1 MKPGDIIAERFELLR
16 LAGEGGMGFVFQARE
31 ISAGK
36 LCALKLLHKAGPQD
50 RRRFEREA
58 RVLAELHHPGIVSY
72 IDHGLTPND
81 EPYLAMEWLEGEELT
96 RQLSHLSPRGLTI
109 RETVSLGRRVA
120 EALAVAHQNGVV
132 HRDIK
137 PNNLFLQDRQIER
150 VKLLDF
156 GIAYLGN
163 TTVPVTRSGMFVGT
177 VGYMA
182 PEQAGSAREVTA
194 RADIFSLGCVLFE
207 CLTGQPAF
215 SGDRIMA
222 VLAKI
227 LFEDA
232 PRASDFRDDLPLPLD
247 DLIARMMSKDPEA
260 RPADGAAVAAEL
272 ASLDLQGGPRSN
284 PVTQRRSSLTV
295 GEQRLVSVILAG
307 PDRDLGAEA
316 VTRTL
321 LPEEVTPPE
330 GVSGIFERVRAGV
343 EPYAAQFDVLVNGSA
358 VATLTSRG
366 IATDQAARAARCA
379 LAMRSALGDVP
390 IVLATGRGMFERRSL
405 VGEVIDRAVK
415 LLGSRPENASGIRL
429 DDVTAGLLG
438 RRFDVEGTP
447 AGFELRGDRDTIEEG
462 TYTLLG
468 KPTACVGRESE
479 LGMLETLFIECVEE
493 PMARAVLVTG
503 AAGVGKSR
511 LRYEFLRSVRRR
523 DEFAEIW
530 AARGDPIHAGSPFGL
545 LAELLRRATGVLAG
559 EPLEARWEKLR
570 ARVES
575 RVDRAAAA
583 RVAEF
588 LGEILATPAPD
599 QSVQLR
605 AARQDPALMNDQM
618 RRAWEDFV
626 AAECAAHPVVIV
638 LEDLHWG
645 DLPTVQ
651 FIDTALR
658 GLRELPLLVLAL
670 ARPEIDDLFPR
681 LWVERNVQEIRL
693 GALSRRASERL
704 ARQVLGDDMPAP
716 MIDRV
721 VNQAGGNAFYLEEL
735 VRAVALGKGDALP
748 ETVLA
753 MVQARL
759 EALAAPARLVLRAGS
774 VFGQVFWRGGV
785 GALLGGMS
793 PGAELTALLDRE
805 FIARRRSSRFPEED
819 EFTFRH
825 ALVREAAY
833 AMLTV
838 EDRALGH
845 RLAGAW
851 LERAGEQDAMALA
864 EHFERGGAHARAAV
878 FYQRAAEQALDAN
891 DLGAVLERAG
901 HAIACGA
908 EGEALGA
915 LRRLRAE
922 AHYWRGNLAEAE
934 SSGVEAMR
942 LLKRDNPLWFSAA
955 LNAAVAAWNRT
966 NYELLVSVV
975 DELRRPVLS
984 SAAISLQLIV
994 MARVVRLL
1002 VRSGMDEEAQLLF
1015 GRLAAMPEEL
1025 WSDPTIA
1032 ADQHGALGWKALVE
1046 GDPEGSLE
1054 HFKAAEE
1061 SFGVAG
1067 DRRNVLMMQV
1077 SAALTRTLLG
1087 EYDVAEAAIR
1097 SALIPAE
1104 RMGLN
1109 VVTLTGKLRLGRV
1122 LLQRGA
1128 LDEARALEEEM
1139 IAVFVAGDSR
1149 WSESEARS
1157 CLAEIL
1163 LGMGDLEGAARE
1175 AELSARMSEKMLPL
1189 RCSTLS
1195 VLAGVWL
1202 ARGYPAEALSAAEEA
1217 SEVLGRLGTLHDGEA
1232 KVRLMLAE
1240 ARFAT
1245 GAIEQGRRAL
1255 AEARERLLARA
1266 ARLRSEALR
1275 KSFLERVPENART
1288 LALAKEWL
1296 DDRDEPLE
1304 SSDKGREQG

>member
-1 MKPGDIIAERFELLR
+1 MKPGDIIADRFELLR
-16 LAGEGGMGFVFQARE
+16 LAGEGGMGLVFQARE

-36 LCALKLLHKAGPQD
+36 LCALKVLQKGGAQD

-58 RVLAELHHPGIVSY
+58 RVLADLHHPGIVSY
-72 IDHGLTPND
+72 IDHGLTPD
-81 EPYLAMEWLEGEELT
+81 EEPYLAMEWLEGEELT
-96 RQLSHLSPRGLTI
+96 RQLSQRSPRGLSI
-109 RETVSLGRRVA
+109 QETVSLGRRVA
-120 EALAVAHQNGVV
+120 EALSVAHANGVV

-137 PNNLFLQDRQIER
+137 PNNLFLQDRQIEL
-150 VKLLDF
+150 VKVLDF

-182 PEQAGSAREVTA
+182 PEQAGSAREVTS

-232 PRASDFRDDLPLPLD
+232 PRASDYRDDLPLPLD

-272 ASLDLQGGPRSN
+272 AALDVQGSPRSS
-284 PVTQRRSSLTV
+284 PATQRRSSLTV

-307 PDRDLGAEA
+307 SDRDLHAEA

-321 LPEEVTPPE
+321 LPEEVAPPS

-343 EPYAAQFDVLVNGSA
+343 EPYSAQFDVLVNGSA

-390 IVLATGRGMFERRSL
+390 IVLATGRGVFERRSL

-415 LLGSRPENASGIRL
+415 LLGARPDTMAGIRL

-447 AGFELRGDRDTIEEG
+447 AGFELRGDRDTVDEG
-462 TYTLLG
+462 AYTLLG
-468 KPTACVGRESE
+468 KQTTCVGRESE
-479 LGMLETLFIECVEE
+479 LGMLETLFSECVEE
-493 PMARAVLVTG
+493 PMARVVLVTG

-511 LRYEFLRSVRRR
+511 LRYEFLRGVRRYG
-523 DEFAEIW
+523 ELTEIW
-530 AARGDPIHAGSPFGL
+530 AARGDPIRAGSPFGM
-545 LAELLRRATGVLAG
+545 LAELIRRTTGALAG
-559 EPLEARWEKLR
+559 EPLEVRWQKLR
-570 ARVES
+570 ERIEQ
-575 RVDRAAAA
+575 RVDPAAAV

-588 LGEILATPAPD
+588 LGEILGTPSANP
-599 QSVQLR
+599 SVQLR
-605 AARQDPALMNDQM
+605 AARQEPVLMNDQM

-658 GLRELPLLVLAL
+658 GLRELPLLVLAI
-670 ARPEIDDLFPR
+670 ARPEIDDVFPK

-693 GALSRRASERL
+693 GGLSRKASERL
-704 ARQVLGDDMPAP
+704 CRQVLGDDVPAP
-716 MIDRV
+716 MVERV

-759 EALAAPARLVLRAGS
+759 EALGPPARLVLRAGS

-785 GALLGGMS
+785 EALLGGMS
-793 PGAELTALLDRE
+793 PATELTALLDRE
-805 FIARRRSSRFPEED
+805 FIARRRSSRFPGED

-825 ALVREAAY
+825 GLVREAAY

-851 LERAGEQDAMALA
+851 LDRNGEQDAMALA

-901 HAIACGA
+901 HAIVCGA

-922 AHYWRGNLAEAE
+922 AHFWRGNMAEAE
-934 SSGVEAMR
+934 WSGLEAMR
-942 LLKRDNPLWFSAA
+942 LLSRDNPLWFGAA
-955 LNAAVAAWNRT
+955 LNAAVAAWNRV

-975 DELRRPVLS
+975 DELRRPVVKPEAVALQ
-984 SAAISLQLIV
+984 ISV

-1002 VRSGMDEEAQLLF
+1002 VRSGMEEVARPLF
-1015 GRLAAMPEEL
+1015 GQLAAMPEAL
-1025 WSDPTIA
+1025 WSDPTVA
-1032 ADQHGALGWKALVE
+1032 ADQHAALGWKALVDE
-1046 GDPEGSLE
+1046 DYERNLE
-1054 HFKAAEE
+1054 HWKAAEE

-1077 SAALTRTLLG
+1077 SSAVVRTVLG
-1087 EYDVAEAAIR
+1087 EYDAAEAALR
-1097 SALIPAE
+1097 AALIPAE
-1104 RMGLN
+1104 RMGLH
-1109 VVTLTGKLRLGRV
+1109 VVTVTGKLRLGRV
-1122 LLQRGA
+1122 LFQRGV

-1139 IAVFVAGDSR
+1139 ISVFVAGDQR
-1149 WSESEARS
+1149 WNESEARS
-1157 CLAEIL
+1157 YLAEIL
-1163 LGMGDLEGAARE
+1163 LQMGDLEGAARE
-1175 AELSARMSEKMLPL
+1175 AELAARMSEKMLPL
-1189 RCSTLS
+1189 RAHTLS
-1195 VLAGVWL
+1195 ILANVWL
-1202 ARGYPAEALSAAEEA
+1202 SRGRPAEALSAAEEA
-1217 SEVLGRLGTLHDGEA
+1217 SEVLGRVGVTQYDA
-1232 KVRLMLAE
+1232 RVRLMLAE
-1240 ARFAT
+1240 ARFAA
-1245 GAIEQGRRAL
+1245 GAIKQGRSALTVARTRLLSRA
-1255 AEARERLLARA
+1255 AKIRNEARRA
-1266 ARLRSEALR
+1266 
-1275 KSFLERVPENART
+1275 SFLERVPENERT
-1288 LALAKEWL
+1288 LSLAKEWL
-1296 DDRDEPLE
+1296 EEGKEPSE
-1304 SSDKGREQG
+1304 DPDTGGSQG